1 MSYKTVS
8 YIKPSSFHVG
18 LLSFFTVSVLYLSF
32 PTPNMTDE
40 LQTPTKK
47 KKYKHTTILLN

>member
-47 KKYKHTTILLN
+47 KKFPL